1 MRPVERVRR
10 ELRGV
15 GSLAPTSG
23 FPMLAMN
30 VYPCYLASL
39 QEPSAFDIAGIAFL
53 IRASNCLLIR
63 RSALVRESL
72 SRFQGSRCF
81 GPCRRP
87 PQIRRTQRPGTPP

>member
-10 ELRGV
+10 QLRGD
-15 GSLAPTSG
+15 
-23 FPMLAMN
+23 
-30 VYPCYLASL
+30 C
-39 QEPSAFDIAGIAFL
+39 
-53 IRASNCLLIR
+53 ASNCLLIR

-87 PQIRRTQRPGTPP
+87 PQIRRTHRPGTPP